1 MESPIA
7 ADDFAQLYEEY
18 LPRILNYMRLRVDD
32 EALAE
37 DLTALTFERALTA
50 RSNLRSQAAFGGWLF
65 RIAHNTVAEYYR
77 GRRQVVSLD
86 RLAAVSADEVPAEQ
100 YVERAEELATL
111 QRALRTLPERDREV
125 IALKFV
131 GGLGNREIGRVMGL
145 RAGHVAVLLYRAL
158 RKVRVELEKGSGD
171 GQG

>member
-1 MESPIA
+1 M
-7 ADDFAQLYEEY
+7 
-18 LPRILNYMRLRVDD
+18 
-32 EALAE
+32 
-37 DLTALTFERALTA
+37 
-50 RSNLRSQAAFGGWLF
+50 
-65 RIAHNTVAEYYR
+65 
-77 GRRQVVSLD
+77 VSLD
-86 RLAAVSADEVPAEQ
+86 GLAAVSADEVPAEQ